1 MHYGLCENGELP
13 MMAEVLKLLFVVLLL
28 NYDFVRA
35 HSEDLKMGYRY
46 YCSRYSVLFTKHILE
61 EIRKSSQNLHRVLQQ
76 NYKWRKE
83 GMNLFTDTLCEP
95 VA

>member
-13 MMAEVLKLLFVVLLL
+13 IMAEVLRLLLVVLLL

-35 HSEDLKMGYRY
+35 HSEDLKMGYRCY
-46 YCSRYSVLFTKHILE
+46 RRRYSVLFTKHILE
-61 EIRKSSQNLHRVLQQ
+61 EIRKSFQNLHRVLYQ
-76 NYKWRKE
+76 NYERRKE
-83 GMNLFTDTLCEP
+83 GMNLLTDTLCEP